1 MARSL
6 AYNSFY
12 QSRKEI
18 LGVFQLFSK
27 DRITLEVIE
36 VAGRVDKGLA
46 ESVDLVGGSGSTSS
60 PLDRGSGC
68 QMVKCDGLKSQKCLV

>member
-46 ESVDLVGGSGSTSS
+46 ESVDLVG
-60 PLDRGSGC
+60 
-68 QMVKCDGLKSQKCLV
+68 